1 MSKDSLSILI
11 ADDSST
17 VRASLAVALARMGH
31 EPIVVDGGLAAIRTY
46 LKNKP
51 DLALIAVDMPDA
63 DGYEVARAI
72 RESDQGEWVPIVFL
86 SGVGDEENLER
97 GIEAGGDD
105 YLAKPVSQVML
116 AAKLRALQRVT
127 ALRHR
132 LVSMSGELLAANRQ
146 IEHLNVEDSLTKLPN
161 RRGFDQ
167 RLAHEIARARRSR
180 EPLSIA
186 LIEIDFFNRY
196 AEYFGAQQGDECVRQ
211 VGAALK
217 ATTRRAADFVA
228 RVDPDRFALVLP
240 NTHAYGALSF
250 GGMLVH
256 AIDQLLLNHPKSE
269 AGTAVTIS
277 CGIATCV
284 PEDSTNN
291 ETMFQRVEEA
301 MFAAVEQGRHRV
313 FSFDATATPS
323 SDGLIV
329 KTLHLP
335 RAGAAAAD
343 APTVDRRVPPPI
355 TRNLI
360 P

>member
-250 GGMLVH
+250 GE
-256 AIDQLLLNHPKSE
+256 I
-269 AGTAVTIS
+269 
-277 CGIATCV
+277 
-284 PEDSTNN
+284 
-291 ETMFQRVEEA
+291 
-301 MFAAVEQGRHRV
+301 GRAHV
-313 FSFDATATPS
+313 
-323 SDGLIV
+323 
-329 KTLHLP
+329 
-335 RAGAAAAD
+335 
-343 APTVDRRVPPPI
+343 
-355 TRNLI
+355 
-360 P
+360 